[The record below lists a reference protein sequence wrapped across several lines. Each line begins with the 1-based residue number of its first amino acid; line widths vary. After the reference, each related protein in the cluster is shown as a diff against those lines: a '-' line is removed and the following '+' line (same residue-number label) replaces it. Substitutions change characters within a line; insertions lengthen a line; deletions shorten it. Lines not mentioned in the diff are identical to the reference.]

1 MAGKLKPEIQAKFW
15 LKFTN
20 WCHQAVVL
28 GYQQI
33 KDNGIEYKE
42 WEEEDISAA
51 LYTEIEQLPII
62 KSKQITVIPEFRLY
76 NKDIALGKKSA
87 KKADRID
94 FRFNKWRG
102 KNDTKYYGEAKNLSS
117 KNWKKVKDTKVDASA
132 YRARYIETGID
143 RVSFGKYSFLNNF
156 LIGYVVNGTANENIV
171 KLNSLINKRN
181 LPPKIGI
188 IEKDEPICS
197 YSKCY
202 CSTNINNNE
211 KVILQHV
218 LLEFDKL

>member
-1 MAGKLKPEIQAKFW
+1 MAGKLNPKIQAKFW
-15 LKFTN
+15 SKFTN

-28 GYQQI
+28 GYQKI
-33 KDNGIEYKE
+33 KDKSIEYKE

-51 LYTEIEQLPII
+51 LYSEIEQLPLI
-62 KSKQITVIPEFRLY
+62 KSKRITVVPEFRLY
-76 NKDIALGKKSA
+76 NKEIVLGNKSA

-102 KNDTKYYGEAKNLSS
+102 KNNTKYFGEAKNISS
-117 KNWKKVKDTKVDASA
+117 KNWKKDKGTTVDASA

-143 RVSFGKYSFLNNF
+143 RVSFGKYSFLNSF
-156 LIGYVVNGTANENIV
+156 LIGYVVNGTANENII

-188 IEKDEPICS
+188 IAKDKPICS
-197 YSKCY
+197 YSECY
-202 CSTNINNNE
+202 CSINTNDNIE
-211 KVILQHV
+211 VILQHI
-218 LLEFDKL
+218 LLEFN